1 MAISLTAEQRSLSR
15 LFIQREQYIIPD
27 YQRPYSWGMEQCSK
41 LYDDINEAF
50 NADTDYF
57 IGNIILAVGERSK
70 DKPRVIDGQQRLI
83 TLWLI
88 FKVLSILKPDVKV
101 LPNAIQTYNWDGSSP
116 EIKILSKV
124 IETDDWE
131 VMNDVLNWD
140 KSKFDLYLNSLIK
153 PDGTFAYPERGKR
166 IIANGL
172 YFYYTYSEFLKEC
185 SDEEFRDYL
194 KYFLEQV
201 SILPIELVGSNQDEA
216 DNRALTIFE
225 TINNRGM
232 DLADADIFKAKL
244 YVKALTE
251 EEKKEFIELWRKFKE
266 SAENIHLTVDDIF
279 RYYSHVLRGKLG
291 TTKNE
296 ISLREFFSS
305 TNSPI
310 SQKAYK
316 EVMEDLLKITNLLT
330 EYEELKWSNTE
341 LGAWLQLIDAY
352 TNIYPRYVVLVYLFH
367 HGFRDEQRLINVL
380 KAIVRYCYQRGSTTY
395 VKYEIYNMIK
405 QISHDKPLGTY
416 CSNVISSENLD
427 YLGRL
432 KYGYALLAQYLEEPI
447 AIRADYSSDRLL
459 SSRDEKTLG
468 SSWIGHSLYN
478 HLDDLG
484 NLAIIDTYKVS
495 KSYADKQ
502 RIYVR
507 TSITELRDFLTQ
519 NPVTISYDVLMKR
532 TEHKKQ
538 LLMNFFQGKDAYGK
552 D

>member
-1 MAISLTAEQRSLSR
+1 MV
-15 LFIQREQYIIPD
+15 
-27 YQRPYSWGMEQCSK
+27 SK
-41 LYDDINEAF
+41 GLLLCGSF
-50 NADTDYF
+50 
-57 IGNIILAVGERSK
+57 
-70 DKPRVIDGQQRLI
+70 
-83 TLWLI
+83 

-330 EYEELKWSNTE
+330 DTQDMWYWCIC
-341 LGAWLQLIDAY
+341 LIM
-352 TNIYPRYVVLVYLFH
+352 
-367 HGFRDEQRLINVL
+367 
-380 KAIVRYCYQRGSTTY
+380 GSG
-395 VKYEIYNMIK
+395 M
-405 QISHDKPLGTY
+405 
-416 CSNVISSENLD
+416 
-427 YLGRL
+427 
-432 KYGYALLAQYLEEPI
+432 
-447 AIRADYSSDRLL
+447 
-459 SSRDEKTLG
+459 
-468 SSWIGHSLYN
+468 
-478 HLDDLG
+478 
-484 NLAIIDTYKVS
+484 S
-495 KSYADKQ
+495 KD
-502 RIYVR
+502 
-507 TSITELRDFLTQ
+507 
-519 NPVTISYDVLMKR
+519 
-532 TEHKKQ
+532 
-538 LLMNFFQGKDAYGK
+538 
-552 D
+552 